1 MTQGLQIG
9 VVARETGLTV
19 DAIRFYERS
28 GLLKRPPRS
37 EGGFRLFR
45 QKDLEDLRFVRK
57 AQELGFSLDEVREL
71 LFLQSESVGA
81 CGHVREMLES
91 KLVSVREK
99 IADLRTLETGLSEA
113 LRKCRREIRN
123 SGSPSEESCPVLD
136 QISGLSRI
144 RRTER

>member
-19 DAIRFYERS
+19 DAIQFYEKS

-57 AQELGFSLDEVREL
+57 AQELGFSLNEVREL
-71 LFLQSESVGA
+71 AFLTK
-81 CGHVREMLES
+81 RE
-91 KLVSVREK
+91 RRG
-99 IADLRTLETGLSEA
+99 LRTRSRDAGTQAGQCAGEDRGTAKAGNWLIRSVAQVQTGAPTLQQPFRGKLSGA
-113 LRKCRREIRN
+113 
-123 SGSPSEESCPVLD
+123 
-136 QISGLSRI
+136 
-144 RRTER
+144 